1 MRDERKLQEAAE
13 VECKNQ
19 NAAYVVVLIEEGHL
33 SVAQAGLE
41 RTVSQSVAQTDLKLT
56 VVLTQA
62 LNFW

>member
-1 MRDERKLQEAAE
+1 MEES
-13 VECKNQ
+13 
-19 NAAYVVVLIEEGHL
+19 AAYVVVLIEVGHL

-56 VVLTQA
+56 VVLMQA